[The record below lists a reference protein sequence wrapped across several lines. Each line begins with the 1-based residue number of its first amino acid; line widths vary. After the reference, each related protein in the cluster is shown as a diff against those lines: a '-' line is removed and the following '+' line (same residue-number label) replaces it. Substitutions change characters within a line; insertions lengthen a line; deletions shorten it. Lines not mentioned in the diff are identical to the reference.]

1 MYRPTPPAP
10 TPSSSS
16 STTSTLA
23 SLLIPAAVTATAVLG
38 LALLPP
44 VRAALFGASAGEG
57 PGQTRRQQRRAE
69 RRAKKAADE
78 ARAQKVRAAD
88 AERAKAAKRLFSR
101 DRVAPIQ
108 KDFNAL
114 VAKLTSLEA
123 RAQSLAEGG
132 VDSGGEGGEGAGAGT
147 GKAISAYYAFPSST
161 TGKKE
166 KSKWDSFDVDAELKK
181 VDDDDDGDA
190 GNAGEA
196 GTRGG
201 NGKGT
206 VAGVSGESN
215 AAAATAAAAAAAAAA
230 GDVRKRQAELLRE
243 QVSLY
248 EGMVKLQL
256 ELDTVISN
264 GKDLI
269 RTMNN
274 EFNPRVD
281 AVKAKLRALTPPEAA
296 ETS

>member
-1 MYRPTPPAP
+1 M
-10 TPSSSS
+10 
-16 STTSTLA
+16 
-23 SLLIPAAVTATAVLG
+23 
-38 LALLPP
+38 
-44 VRAALFGASAGEG
+44 RAALFGASAGEG

-123 RAQSLAEGG
+123 RAQSLVEGG
-132 VDSGGEGGEGAGAGT
+132 VDSGGEGGEGTGN
-147 GKAISAYYAFPSST
+147 GKAVSAYYAFPSNT

-181 VDDDDDGDA
+181 VDDDDNDDNAGSA
-190 GNAGEA
+190 GNAGNA
-196 GTRGG
+196 GTGGG
-201 NGKGT
+201 NGKGA
-206 VAGVSGESN
+206 VAGGAGESN
-215 AAAATAAAAAAAAAA
+215 AADATAAAA
-230 GDVRKRQAELLRE
+230 GDVRKRQEELLRE